1 MNRGNGIYVMTC
13 TDIRR
18 GNWSA
23 PQPLHLGPVGR
34 EDWPEGANPDHWDY
48 NLGFIDPGHVV
59 GEDGKRYLFV
69 SGGFMVGLSDDG
81 LRVVTK
87 PRKVYEPWPIP
98 DDWFIEG
105 YYIEAMSLFKRGE
118 YFYLM
123 AAQGGT
129 FGPATG
135 HNPFSAHGSILPII
149 PLFMRAAMKSPGGAG
164 VTQRFWRIRKE
175 TGGSFTMQRK
185 KATGITAAKP

>member
-1 MNRGNGIYVMTC
+1 
-13 TDIRR
+13 
-18 GNWSA
+18 
-23 PQPLHLGPVGR
+23 
-34 EDWPEGANPDHWDY
+34 
-48 NLGFIDPGHVV
+48 
-59 GEDGKRYLFV
+59 
-69 SGGFMVGLSDDG
+69 MVGLSDDG

-135 HNPFSAHGSILPII
+135 HMAIFHA
-149 PLFMRAAMKSPGGAG
+149 
-164 VTQRFWRIRKE
+164 V
-175 TGGSFTMQRK
+175 
-185 KATGITAAKP
+185 